1 MSTLLLRSLGVMLV
15 VSVKLVVNEAKGG
28 ARNHGM
34 RNAVTPLRC
43 GDDVCRWKPVN
54 VDGEAISHEAVTY
67 LKLVISCGTR
77 HLNQA
82 EEKMDACIILARSSL
97 PSMQTMFVVGGIV
110 AVICGIFYSRMSMS

>member
-1 MSTLLLRSLGVMLV
+1 MLLV
-15 VSVKLVVNEAKGG
+15 VSVKLVVNEATGEAG
-28 ARNHGM
+28 NHVI
-34 RNAVTPLRC
+34 RNAVTPSGC
-43 GDDVCRWKPVN
+43 GDGVCRWEPVN
-54 VDGEAISHEAVTY
+54 VDGEAISPEAVTC
-67 LKLVISCGTR
+67 LKLVISCRAR